1 MLILQLNHALKG
13 LVHFQRY
20 AVLHSLLCTL
30 FPSVTS
36 DSPFPRTFRIDRSSS
51 CLAWGQYFYCV
62 GSLLAQARAGGS
74 SLWETVSMYN
84 LMFTNSCYTTA
95 TFRNL
100 FSVFCKE
107 KYMSSLFALTVNAD
121 WTRLFVLEHFISVL
135 LKYPGVINP

>member
-1 MLILQLNHALKG
+1 MRLK
-13 LVHFQRY
+13 VSCIF
-20 AVLHSLLCTL
+20 
-30 FPSVTS
+30 SVTQSCILCFALFSRPSLVTAPSPDFS
-36 DSPFPRTFRIDRSSS
+36 DFKIDRSSS

-84 LMFTNSCYTTA
+84 SMFTNSCYTTV

-107 KYMSSLFALTVNAD
+107 KYMSSLLALTVNAD
-121 WTRLFVLEHFISVL
+121 WTRLFVHEHFISVL
-135 LKYPGVINP
+135 VKYPGVINP